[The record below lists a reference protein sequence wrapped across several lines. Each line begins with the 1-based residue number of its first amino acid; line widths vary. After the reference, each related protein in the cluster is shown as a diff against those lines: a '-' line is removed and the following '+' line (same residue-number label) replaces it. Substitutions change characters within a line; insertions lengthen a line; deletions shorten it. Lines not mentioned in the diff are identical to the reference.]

1 MKNQPVI
8 LFDGVCNLCQSSVQ
22 FIIKRDKK
30 AKFKFAALQSE
41 AGQKLLEGHS
51 APGLDSV
58 ILAENDKI
66 YTHSSA
72 ALRIAKELDGLW
84 PMLYV
89 FVIIPRPL
97 RNLLYNWVATNRYRW
112 FGKQESCMMPTPE
125 LRSRFL

>member
-41 AGQKLLEGHS
+41 AGQKLLKGHT

-58 ILAENDKI
+58 ILVENDKV

-72 ALRIAKELDGLW
+72 ALRIAKGLDGLW

-97 RNLLYNWVATNRYRW
+97 RNWLYNWVAANRYRW

-125 LRSRFL
+125 LKSRFW